1 MIYLSL
7 LAALF
12 LLFAL
17 VATIAR
23 SFQGESALN
32 FGAPHFDQEA
42 ISLESGNDDAND
54 ALNLEIFL
62 RAFGDDDQRFVD
74 TLGDAGLQRLLAY
87 ERRRIALRWI
97 GRKTAEAKGIMR
109 AHVRGVRETNDLS
122 VSAEIRLAL
131 QYVELLTLFEFLS
144 VSVFIFGPAGLQR
157 RALRTNAMVSAMRH
171 FGQTSVSGAA
181 AL

>member
-23 SFQGESALN
+23 SFQGESDLN
-32 FGAPHFDQEA
+32 LGGPHFDQEA

-74 TLGDAGLQRLLAY
+74 TLGDSRLHRLLAY
-87 ERRRIALRWI
+87 ERKRIALRWI
-97 GRKTAEAKGIMR
+97 DRKTAEAKGIMR
-109 AHVRGVRETNDLS
+109 AHVRRVREANDLS

-157 RALRTNAMVSAMRH
+157 RALRTNAMLSAMRH
-171 FGQTSVSGAA
+171 FGQTSVSGAV